1 MDKYNKSIFP
11 SEVRTASS
19 NVEIEDRF
27 VQGIHVVINT
37 TLDAAA
43 ASVVPTIDGY
53 DPLSDTWYNILTAAA
68 VTAVG
73 TIVLRVHPDLLAVA
87 NLTAQDFLPRVYRV
101 VMTHADGDAI
111 TYSININSV
120 RH

>member
-11 SEVRTASS
+11 SAVRTATA

-27 VQGIHVVINT
+27 VKGIQVIINT
-37 TLDAAA
+37 TLDAAL

-53 DPLSDTWYNILTAAA
+53 DPLSGVWYNILTAAA

-73 TIVLRVHPDLLAVA
+73 TVVLRVHPDLTAAA
-87 NLTAQDFLPRVYRV
+87 NLTAQDFLPEKYRV
-101 VMTHADGDAI
+101 VMTHADADAI
-111 TYSININSV
+111 TYSIGINSV
-120 RH
+120 SN